1 MLLVSANVVPFAA
14 GHAGTGAEV
23 GVAALEEAVLTADGV
38 TGADTTD
45 ELTAV
50 VVVSAALVW
59 LACVVLWLVCV
70 VASASSVEVVDESSD
85 TVDDAGMVVTED
97 VADSAVAVAA
107 EVPEA

>member
-23 GVAALEEAVLTADGV
+23 GVAALEEAVLTADG
-38 TGADTTD
+38 
-45 ELTAV
+45 
-50 VVVSAALVW
+50 
-59 LACVVLWLVCV
+59 VCV